1 MGNVSSNAMDN
12 SILLKLSFKE
22 SFLPARITKRIANGW
37 QTYGKKGIAKGFQKD
52 KSPNLLSLYH
62 PFAICLLSV
71 CYPFEIPS
79 FCLSGKAIE

>member
-52 KSPNLLSLYH
+52 KSPNLLSLYPYTLIPLLSVYYPSAILLRFH
-62 PFAICLLSV
+62 PFA
-71 CYPFEIPS
+71 
-79 FCLSGKAIE
+79 